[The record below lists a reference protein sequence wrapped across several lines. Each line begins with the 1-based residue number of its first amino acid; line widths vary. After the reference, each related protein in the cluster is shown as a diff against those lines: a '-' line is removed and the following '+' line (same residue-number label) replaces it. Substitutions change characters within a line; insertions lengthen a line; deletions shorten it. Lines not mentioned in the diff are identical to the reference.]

1 MPERSG
7 NIMERYKK
15 MKAFFIGSSIILDMI
30 IGIWFI
36 AYLCDYDEHIKY
48 KRDYDEGSIIKFST
62 FKAMY
67 PIGPNN
73 WYFEKYKIKYR
84 YERIYFNFFEYWKY
98 LIFYK
103 NFLKEKERKE
113 ENVKKE
119 KLIEYF
125 KEDIAI
131 YSKNAEKYVNE
142 ELKKINMEKLEIKS
156 NDGKNFFVLKNK
168 GYKE

>member
-1 MPERSG
+1 
-7 NIMERYKK
+7 
-15 MKAFFIGSSIILDMI
+15 MKAFFIGSGMVLSLIVSIC
-30 IGIWFI
+30 FI
-36 AYLCDYDEHIKY
+36 VYLCYYAEHIRY
-48 KRDYDEGSIIKFST
+48 KKIYDEGNIIKFST

-67 PIGPNN
+67 PISPNN
-73 WYFEKYKIKYR
+73 WYFEEFKIMYR
-84 YERIYFNFFEYWKY
+84 YDERIYFNFFEFWKY

-103 NFLKEKERKE
+103 NFLKEKEQKK

-125 KEDIAI
+125 KEDIAL

-142 ELKKINMEKLEIKS
+142 ELKKINMEKLEVKS

>member
-1 MPERSG
+1 
-7 NIMERYKK
+7 
-15 MKAFFIGSSIILDMI
+15 MKVFFIGSGIVLGLIIL
-30 IGIWFI
+30 IWFI
-36 AYLCDYDEHIKY
+36 SYLCDYDEHIKY
-48 KRDYDEGSIIKFST
+48 KRYYDEGNIIKFST

-67 PIGPNN
+67 PISPHN
-73 WYFEKYKIKYR
+73 WSFERLRITYR
-84 YERIYFNFFEYWKY
+84 YERIYFNFFEFWKY

-103 NFLKEKERKE
+103 NLLKEKEQKKE
-113 ENVKKE
+113 NIKKE

-131 YSKNAEKYVNE
+131 YSKNAEKYVNN

>member
-1 MPERSG
+1 
-7 NIMERYKK
+7 
-15 MKAFFIGSSIILDMI
+15 MKAFFIGSGIILGTI
-30 IGIWFI
+30 ILIWFI
-36 AYLCDYDEHIKY
+36 AYLCDYDEHIRY
-48 KRDYDEGSIIKFST
+48 KRIYDEGSIIKFST

-67 PIGPNN
+67 PISPNN
-73 WYFEKYKIKYR
+73 WYFEKFRIMYR
-84 YERIYFNFFEYWKY
+84 YQEKIYFSFFEYWKY
-98 LIFYK
+98 LIFYR
-103 NFLKEKERKE
+103 NFLKEKEQKK

-125 KEDIAI
+125 KEDIAL
-131 YSKNAEKYVNE
+131 YSKNAEKYVNN

>member
-1 MPERSG
+1 
-7 NIMERYKK
+7 
-15 MKAFFIGSSIILDMI
+15 MKAFFIGGSIVLGMVAL
-30 IGIWFI
+30 IWFM

-48 KRDYDEGSIIKFST
+48 KRYYDEGSIIKFST

-67 PIGPNN
+67 PISPNN
-73 WYFEKYKIKYR
+73 WYFEKFKIMYR
-84 YERIYFNFFEYWKY
+84 YTEKIYFSFFEYWKY

-103 NFLKEKERKE
+103 NFLKEKEQKKE
-113 ENVKKE
+113 NIKKE
-119 KLIEYF
+119 KLIKYF
-125 KEDIAI
+125 KEDIAL
-131 YSKNAEKYVNE
+131 YSKNAEEYVNN

>member
-1 MPERSG
+1 
-7 NIMERYKK
+7 
-15 MKAFFIGSSIILDMI
+15 MKAFFIGSGIVLGLIISIC
-30 IGIWFI
+30 FI
-36 AYLCDYDEHIKY
+36 AYLCNYDEHIKY
-48 KRDYDEGSIIKFST
+48 KRYYGEGSIIKFST

-67 PIGPNN
+67 PISPNN
-73 WYFEKYKIKYR
+73 WYFEKDKIMYR
-84 YERIYFNFFEYWKY
+84 YNEKIYFSFFEYWKY

-103 NFLKEKERKE
+103 NFLKEKEQKK

-131 YSKNAEKYVNE
+131 YSKKAEKYVDE